1 MPILTHDQATQDKPI
16 HRLPASGESLVG
28 AAGSI
33 TAATMIS
40 RILAVARETVMSRY
54 FGAGFYTDAF
64 NVAFRIPNIL
74 RDLFAEGALSSAL
87 VPTFIRYSA
96 DQGKEAAWI
105 LGNRVINAL
114 VVILAAVTLVFY
126 FGAGWFVYIFAGTSS
141 SNPGKFDLT
150 VQMTR
155 IMSPFLLCVALAAAV
170 MGMLNANRR
179 FFVPA
184 LAPSAFN
191 ICSILAG
198 IFLSPFMHLFGLAP
212 VVSMAIGA
220 LVGGASQL
228 IIQVPSAY
236 RLGFRYSPILDFR
249 DPGLRQIGMLMLP
262 ALVGLSATQIN
273 IAVDTHL
280 AWRYGDGPVSYLNY
294 AFRIMQL
301 PIGLFAVAI
310 ATSTLATVSVQA
322 ARNQIGELRETV
334 TGSLR
339 LAACLTFPATA
350 GLILFRREII
360 ELIYEGGA
368 FLPGDTLKTS
378 EVLFL
383 YALALF
389 AYSAV
394 KILVPTYYAMNDTRT
409 PVRSSVITVA
419 VKVAV
424 NFLLIV
430 PLGFLGLAAATA
442 LASWLNFALLA
453 HNFARRTGAHWDLP
467 ELKIYG
473 RIAAAS
479 LTMGAFAIG
488 VFHGA
493 GQVIPLAGRIGLAL
507 HLGIAIIA
515 GMAVMLPLLRLF
527 RIAEERALSGILV
540 SLAGRSK

>member
-1 MPILTHDQATQDKPI
+1 MQGD
-16 HRLPASGESLVG
+16 SLVG

-40 RILAVARETVMSRY
+40 RVLAVVRETVMSRY

-87 VPTFIRYSA
+87 VPTFIRHAA
-96 DQGKEAAWI
+96 DRGTEEAWLLA
-105 LGNRVINAL
+105 NRVINAL
-114 VVILAAVTLVFY
+114 VLILATVTMLFY
-126 FGAGWFVYIFAGTSS
+126 FGAGWFVAIFAGTSS
-141 SNPGKFDLT
+141 SNPAKFDLT

-198 IFLSPFMHLFGLAP
+198 IFLSPFMHIFGLAP

-220 LVGGASQL
+220 LVGGATQF
-228 IIQVPSAY
+228 IIQIPSAY
-236 RLGFRYSPILDFR
+236 RLGFRYRAIIDFR
-249 DPGLRQIGMLMLP
+249 DPGLRQIGNLMLP
-262 ALVGLSATQIN
+262 AIIGLSATQIN

-310 ATSTLATVSVQA
+310 ATSTLATVSVHA
-322 ARNQIGELRETV
+322 ARNQTGRLRDTV

-339 LAACLTFPATA
+339 LAACLTFPATV

-360 ELIYEGGA
+360 GLIYEGGA
-368 FLPGDTLKTS
+368 FLPDDTLKTR

-419 VKVAV
+419 VKVAA

-453 HNFARRTGAHWDLP
+453 HNFARRTEARWGIH
-467 ELKIYG
+467 ELMIYL

-479 LTMGAFAIG
+479 LMMGALAL
-488 VFHGA
+488 GA
-493 GQVIPLAGRIGLAL
+493 FYGARQLAPLDGRIGLAL
-507 HLGIAIIA
+507 HLGAAILA
-515 GMAVMLPLLRLF
+515 GMALTLPLLRLF
-527 RIAEERALSGILV
+527 GVSEERALSGMVARLV
-540 SLAGRSK
+540 GRLR